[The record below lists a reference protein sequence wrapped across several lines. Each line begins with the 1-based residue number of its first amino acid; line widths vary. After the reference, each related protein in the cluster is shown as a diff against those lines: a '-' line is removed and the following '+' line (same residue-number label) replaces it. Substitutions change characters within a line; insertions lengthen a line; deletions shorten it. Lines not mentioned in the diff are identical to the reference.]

1 MKKLIA
7 FVLSLVLFVS
17 AAPCAMAAQ
26 YHSYEDLQKLYDT
39 VVNYVFKTE
48 DTLKRILTDEEDEFC
63 AVPMLAAKE
72 LLLSGEA
79 YTDEDTTYAYN
90 GLYDTL
96 SMLILI
102 VQRDGSLTS
111 DATLN
116 ILKAVSDTIYDEN
129 YTVVAGE
136 DAAKAARERK
146 AQIMALISN
155 RGNVTADEFSAE
167 INKYYY
173 ELYDAAKLKINYCNS
188 FFSIMEFTDV
198 KKNDWFYDAIDYVYK
213 NDLFKGTSKT
223 TFSPNELMT
232 RAMFITVL
240 MRAAKVEDTAAD
252 EAFSD
257 VRTEEYFA
265 APVSWER
272 KTVFSTGLRAT
283 RLSRISL

>member
-96 SMLILI
+96 SMLIL
-102 VQRDGSLTS
+102 
-111 DATLN
+111 
-116 ILKAVSDTIYDEN
+116 
-129 YTVVAGE
+129 
-136 DAAKAARERK
+136 
-146 AQIMALISN
+146 
-155 RGNVTADEFSAE
+155 
-167 INKYYY
+167 
-173 ELYDAAKLKINYCNS
+173 
-188 FFSIMEFTDV
+188 
-198 KKNDWFYDAIDYVYK
+198 
-213 NDLFKGTSKT
+213 
-223 TFSPNELMT
+223 
-232 RAMFITVL
+232 
-240 MRAAKVEDTAAD
+240 
-252 EAFSD
+252 
-257 VRTEEYFA
+257 
-265 APVSWER
+265 
-272 KTVFSTGLRAT
+272 
-283 RLSRISL
+283 